1 MQTSHSAVS
10 KRKALRLLAQGF
22 SFGDFGGYGMNIWRW
37 SKQILC
43 SGPVGDRVSLR
54 QAIAIFCPVY
64 VQGNFHVKRVPV
76 IGIMGVTR
84 MRRKLKEG
92 NHCIRSSFVEE
103 YRENFSDT
111 QLFLR
116 TCHQIILRKHDSE
129 RAFFAGIRILCV

>member
-1 MQTSHSAVS
+1 MFRTCRRPRV
-10 KRKALRLLAQGF
+10 LAA
-22 SFGDFGGYGMNIWRW
+22 
-37 SKQILC
+37 
-43 SGPVGDRVSLR
+43 GDRHFLSG
-54 QAIAIFCPVY
+54 VY